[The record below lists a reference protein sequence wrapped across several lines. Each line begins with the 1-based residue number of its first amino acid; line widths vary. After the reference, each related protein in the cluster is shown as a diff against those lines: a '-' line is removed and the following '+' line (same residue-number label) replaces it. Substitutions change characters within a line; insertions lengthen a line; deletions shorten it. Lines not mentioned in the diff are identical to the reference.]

1 VKITNSDRRTANI
14 GRETPSSHLID
25 DYVLKRIDFRSRQLA
40 IKFRLPDDRRDD
52 LAQEMVVELLKAADR
67 FAPNGSATWHTYA
80 CRVLDLAVKKLAQ
93 AECRMRQREAGRP
106 MGLSQTPDGGPS
118 AVNNPAYEGEDEL
131 AQLELRLDIEV
142 VLERMPQRLRQAC
155 RLLMHLSPTEAAEA
169 MGIHRNSIYRL
180 IAQARAYFMEPKLG
194 FCNSSAA
201 DSASVRM

>member
-1 VKITNSDRRTANI
+1 MTASVVSLQ
-14 GRETPSSHLID
+14 RSKPDTSYLID
-25 DYVLKRIDFRSRQLA
+25 DYVLKRIDFRARQLA

-67 FAPNGSATWHTYA
+67 FDPDESATWHTYA

-106 MGLSQTPDGGPS
+106 IRLSDSGEGAPS
-118 AVNNPAYEGEDEL
+118 AINNPAHEGEDDL
-131 AQLELRLDIEV
+131 IQLELRMDTEV
-142 VLERMPQRLRQAC
+142 VLERMPTRLQKVC
-155 RLLMHLSPTEAAEA
+155 RLLMRLSPTEAAEA

-180 IAQARAYFMEPKLG
+180 IAQARSYFMEPSLG
-194 FCNSSAA
+194 FCDSSAA